1 MQSSLEVGKATD
13 QKFSGIQVAVLMIT
27 RMGITILEDGED
39 KIADEARKLL
49 IDYLEPGN
57 LAEL

>member
-1 MQSSLEVGKATD
+1 
-13 QKFSGIQVAVLMIT
+13 MIT